1 MQREVV
7 FLGGARTAFGTFGGT
22 LREQTATDLGVVAAR
37 GALERSGVKPE
48 DIDHV
53 IFGNVIQSC
62 EDAAYLARH
71 IGLRAGLP
79 TDVPAV
85 TVNRLCASG
94 FQSIVDGA
102 MQILLGESDFVLA
115 GGTES
120 MSQAPHIIRG
130 ARWGIPFRQGKLE
143 DSLWQGLTDSYV
155 GMPMAIT
162 AENLAEKYNIS
173 RQEADEYAYRS
184 QMATKAAQEAGK
196 FREEIVPLEI
206 QGRKGQVIRF
216 EVDEHPRPDTTLEK
230 LAKLPPYF
238 KENGVVTAG
247 NASGISDGAAAV
259 VIAAREKAEEKG
271 LKPLGRLLAWG
282 VTGCD
287 PTIMGIGPVGATKIA
302 LQKAGMTLEQIDL
315 IEVNEAFAAQ
325 YLAVEKALG
334 LKREIVN
341 VNGGAIALGH
351 PVGTSGTRLTL
362 TLLLELR
369 RRNKRYGLATACIG
383 GGQGMALIIEALP

>member
-7 FLGGARTAFGTFGGT
+7 FLSGARTAFGSFCGT
-22 LREQTATDLGVVAAR
+22 LREQTATDLGVAVAR

-62 EDAAYLARH
+62 QDAAYLARH

-79 TDVPAV
+79 IDVPAV

-115 GGTES
+115 GGTEN
-120 MSQAPHIIRG
+120 MSQAPHVIRG
-130 ARWGIPFRQGKLE
+130 ARWGIPLGQGSLE
-143 DSLWQGLTDSYV
+143 DSLWQGLTDSYP

-162 AENLAEKYNIS
+162 AENLAEKYGIT

-196 FREEIVPLEI
+196 FKEEIVPLEVR
-206 QGRKGQVIRF
+206 GPRKTVIHF

-238 KENGVVTAG
+238 KEDGVITAG

-259 VIAAREKAEEKG
+259 VIADREKAEERG
-271 LKPLGRLLAWG
+271 LKPLGRLISWG
-282 VTGCD
+282 ITGCD
-287 PTIMGIGPVGATKIA
+287 PSIMGIGPVGATKMA

-325 YLAVEKALG
+325 YLAVEKELG
-334 LKREIVN
+334 LNRDRVN
-341 VNGGAIALGH
+341 VNGGAIAIGH
-351 PVGTSGTRLTL
+351 PVGTSGTRLTI
-362 TLLLELR
+362 TLLYELR
-369 RRNKRYGLATACIG
+369 RQKKQYGLATACIG
-383 GGQGMALIIEALP
+383 GGQGLALIIEAL

>member
-7 FLGGARTAFGTFGGT
+7 FLSGARTAFGSFCGT
-22 LREQTATDLGVVAAR
+22 LREQTATDLGVAAAR

-62 EDAAYLARH
+62 SDAAYLARH

-79 TDVPAV
+79 IDVPAV

-115 GGTES
+115 GGTEN
-120 MSQAPHIIRG
+120 MSQAPHVIRG
-130 ARWGIPFRQGKLE
+130 ARWGIPLGQGSLE
-143 DSLWQGLTDSYV
+143 DSLWQGLTDSYP

-162 AENLAEKYNIS
+162 AENLAEKYGIT

-184 QMATKAAQEAGK
+184 QMATKAAREAGK
-196 FREEIVPLEI
+196 FKEEIVPLEVR
-206 QGRKGQVIRF
+206 GPKKTVIHF

-238 KENGVVTAG
+238 KEDGVVTAG

-259 VIAAREKAEEKG
+259 VIAAREKAEGRG
-271 LKPLGRLLAWG
+271 LKPLGRLISWG

-287 PTIMGIGPVGATKIA
+287 PSIMGIGPVGATKMA

-325 YLAVEKALG
+325 YLAVEKELG
-334 LKREIVN
+334 LNRDRVN
-341 VNGGAIALGH
+341 VNGGAIAIGH
-351 PVGTSGTRLTL
+351 PVGTSGTRLTI
-362 TLLLELR
+362 TLLYELR
-369 RRNKRYGLATACIG
+369 RQKKQYGLATACIG
-383 GGQGMALIIEALP
+383 GGQGLALIIEAL